1 MIVDTIRVRAAML
14 IDTCGG
20 KDALRARAKAEKERG
35 TDSLRVVSAL
45 SVPYLR
51 ASEEKLLLDAML
63 LAEPR

>member
-1 MIVDTIRVRAAML
+1 ML
-14 IDTCGG
+14 IHACGG
-20 KDALRARAKAEKERG
+20 KEALRARAKAEKERG
-35 TDSLRVVSAL
+35 PGLLRVASAL